1 MILLEK
7 EISMFQDDDGFM
19 VIVLDHDDKIF
30 RKLMKTRAE
39 IQDKGIE
46 GSIDGVGLHRDRKKT
61 KKSKT

>member
-30 RKLMKTRAE
+30 RKLMNTRAK
-39 IQDKGIE
+39 IQDQGLD
-46 GSIDGVGLHRDRKKT
+46 GSIKGVGLHRDKKKN
-61 KKSKT
+61 KKNKT